1 MLTINFIKAFPSTQS
16 ITAEDQCSKALA
28 SIKSREKKKI
38 HLHFAAIIMGTPAI
52 IYKWTEQLSDRV
64 SAKMT
69 FAFSRV

>member
-1 MLTINFIKAFPSTQS
+1 MLQSTGKYKEQR
-16 ITAEDQCSKALA
+16 K
-28 SIKSREKKKI
+28 KKKI